1 MLVLRRSDLET
12 LLAPRD
18 VVDALAEAFRRHAA
32 GRTSVPPRG
41 VTPVGDRGM
50 LLVMLAASL
59 PAPGEAEAGGL
70 GAKLVT
76 YYPRSREHGLPIH
89 LASYL
94 LPDHATGE
102 PRALLEAGFLTGLR
116 PAAPPPL
123 PPPTPAAPAAPPVD
137 GV

>member
-50 LLVMLAASL
+50 LLVM
-59 PAPGEAEAGGL
+59 PAPSPPDTWRAPTA
-70 GAKLVT
+70 AVW
-76 YYPRSREHGLPIH
+76 R
-89 LASYL
+89 ASG
-94 LPDHATGE
+94 PAC
-102 PRALLEAGFLTGLR
+102 R
-116 PAAPPPL
+116 PASSSGASPPSL
-123 PPPTPAAPAAPPVD
+123 RSSASSCSDVMRRA
-137 GV
+137 